1 MQQLWQSLQERKEA
15 SLHENLNALY
25 SELLSKWQLEMGWCL
40 QVFSLPLGMLVKV
53 FGESMN
59 VLSSSLGQSLHG
71 VVHKSQE
78 PVKAL
83 IELRHVSDRI
93 VFDLILL
100 SLSLSQIVL
109 KFLKN
114 FSKSFQSTD
123 ISSTS
128 VFGMHITFIILLTF
142 LYSSF

>member
-15 SLHENLNALY
+15 SLHENLNTLY

-100 SLSLSQIVL
+100 SLSLL
-109 KFLKN
+109 D
-114 FSKSFQSTD
+114 SFKVS
-123 ISSTS
+123 
-128 VFGMHITFIILLTF
+128 
-142 LYSSF
+142 